1 MKTLLLFFLFAP
13 LLLWAKP
20 EIIKPKV
27 KTPTSFAIV
36 VDKQSYDRVKS
47 SIEAY
52 RDAIERD
59 GLATYIL
66 VDEWENPDAIREI
79 LKKLYADKKMPLEG
93 VALVGDVPVP
103 MIRDAQFLTSAF
115 KMDHQAACEPLGRL
129 HPHRARRL
137 ALPSLRGGDP
147 HEIGRAHV

>member
-52 RDAIERD
+52 RDAI
-59 GLATYIL
+59 
-66 VDEWENPDAIREI
+66 
-79 LKKLYADKKMPLEG
+79 
-93 VALVGDVPVP
+93 
-103 MIRDAQFLTSAF
+103 
-115 KMDHQAACEPLGRL
+115 
-129 HPHRARRL
+129 
-137 ALPSLRGGDP
+137 
-147 HEIGRAHV
+147 

>member
-79 LKKLYADKKMPLEG
+79 LKKLYADKKMPL
-93 VALVGDVPVP
+93 
-103 MIRDAQFLTSAF
+103 FHLTVIMTTLICNLIF
-115 KMDHQAACEPLGRL
+115 
-129 HPHRARRL
+129 
-137 ALPSLRGGDP
+137 
-147 HEIGRAHV
+147 

>member
-79 LKKLYADKKMPLEG
+79 LKKLYADKKMPWKGLHCRRCASSHDPG
-93 VALVGDVPVP
+93 CSIPDVC
-103 MIRDAQFLTSAF
+103 F
-115 KMDHQAACEPLGRL
+115 
-129 HPHRARRL
+129 
-137 ALPSLRGGDP
+137 
-147 HEIGRAHV
+147 

>member
-20 EIIKPKV
+20 EIIKKKV

-36 VDKQSYDRVKS
+36 VDMESYDRVKS

-79 LKKLYADKKMPLEG
+79 LKKLYADK
-93 VALVGDVPVP
+93 
-103 MIRDAQFLTSAF
+103 
-115 KMDHQAACEPLGRL
+115 
-129 HPHRARRL
+129 
-137 ALPSLRGGDP
+137 
-147 HEIGRAHV
+147 

>member
-93 VALVGDVPVP
+93 LHWSE
-103 MIRDAQFLTSAF
+103 MCQF
-115 KMDHQAACEPLGRL
+115 P
-129 HPHRARRL
+129 
-137 ALPSLRGGDP
+137 
-147 HEIGRAHV
+147 